1 MKQSEKPSRAAPFLA
16 ALLLGGLAVA
26 SAFYFRSYES
36 QAAPSLLVSDALVRV
51 ERGGYGLAFL
61 PAEGARRLGL
71 AFYPGARVPP
81 EAYAYLARALAA
93 QGYPTVLLST
103 PLNFAVF
110 APGKAG
116 AAARA
121 FPQVDAWVLGGHS
134 LGGAMAAARAAKVP
148 GSAAGLLL
156 LLASYPGGGADLS
169 GSGLPVLSV
178 SATNDGLATP
188 AKVQAARRL
197 LPPGSRHIV
206 LAGGNHAQFG
216 EYGSQAGDGAAEL
229 QAAAQR
235 RAVVQ
240 EAAGFLG
247 AVAAAGRP

>member
-1 MKQSEKPSRAAPFLA
+1 MKQSEKPSRATPLLA

-26 SAFYFRSYES
+26 SAFYFRSYEA
-36 QAAPSLLVSDALVRV
+36 QTAPSLLASDALVRV
-51 ERGGYGLAFL
+51 EKGGYGLAFL
-61 PAEGARRLGL
+61 PAAGAGSLGL
-71 AFYPGARVPP
+71 AFYTGARVPP

-93 QGYPTVLLST
+93 EGYAAVLLSA

-110 APGKAG
+110 APGKSV

-121 FPQVDAWVLGGHS
+121 FPEVGAWVLGGHS
-134 LGGAMAAARAAKVP
+134 LGGATAAARAAKAP
-148 GSAAGLLL
+148 GSAAGLL
-156 LLASYPGGGADLS
+156 LLASYPGGGSDLS
-169 GSGLPVLSV
+169 GSALPVLSV

-188 AKVQAARRL
+188 AKVRAARSL
-197 LPPGSRHIV
+197 LPQGARHVV

-216 EYGSQAGDGAAEL
+216 EYGAQAGDGAAEL

-240 EAAGFLG
+240 EAIGFLG
-247 AVAAAGRP
+247 AVEAARRP

>member
-1 MKQSEKPSRAAPFLA
+1 MKQSEKPARAAPLLA

-36 QAAPSLLVSDALVRV
+36 QAAPSLLASDALVRV
-51 ERGGYGLAFL
+51 EKGAYGLAFL
-61 PAEGARRLGL
+61 PAAGAGSLGL

-121 FPQVDAWVLGGHS
+121 FPEVGAWVLGGHS
-134 LGGAMAAARAAKVP
+134 LGGAMAAARAAKAP

-156 LLASYPGGGADLS
+156 LAAYPGGGADLS

-188 AKVQAARRL
+188 AKVQAARSL
-197 LPPGSRHIV
+197 LPPGARHVV

-216 EYGSQAGDGAAEL
+216 EYGSQAGDGTAEL
-229 QAAAQR
+229 PAAAQR

-247 AVAAAGRP
+247 AVLAAVRP